1 MIDGYGTGAIDP
13 AALLVRAHGSQG
25 RPEREARMGQ
35 VKGDKARYNRERR
48 KKLARRV
55 EMRAL
60 RATLGAKGAAPQA
73 KAGVAAPQSKA
84 GAATKI

>member
-1 MIDGYGTGAIDP
+1 
-13 AALLVRAHGSQG
+13 
-25 RPEREARMGQ
+25 MGQ
-35 VKGDKARYNRERR
+35 VKGDKARHNRERR

-73 KAGVAAPQSKA
+73 KAAA
-84 GAATKI
+84 AAKV